1 MILINIK
8 KLTNGMILI
17 GIGLLFLL
25 RNLGIIQWSPF
36 SVLIELWPLIF
47 IVLGINILF
56 KNKMLIVI
64 ITWLLFFLAIIAYG
78 FFFENKYPS
87 KNSAINE
94 TFTVTKEEETTEAK
108 MDLNLGAAKIRLDSK
123 TNHLIYASINPK
135 GIKSDIT
142 YKNNQKKAVILF
154 DSIQTSGKIVNT
166 SLEDCQFSLNN
177 DVLWEIHSELGAV
190 SGEMDF
196 SSLKVKKLDLDIGA
210 GDLKLLFGDAY
221 DYESDIEISAGAS
234 NINLVLPKNAG
245 VKLKLEG
252 LVSKNPLTSLG
263 WEKNGDTYYSPNYQ
277 DANSKLSIDIDMGV
291 GRLDVN
297 LQ

>member
-64 ITWLLFFLAIIAYG
+64 ITWLLFFLAIITYG

>member
-78 FFFENKYPS
+78 FFFENKYQS
-87 KNSAINE
+87 KNSAVNE

-177 DVLWEIHSELGAV
+177 DVLWEIHSELGVV